1 MSNLRE
7 SYVRVGVTVPRVA
20 LASPLDNV
28 AVYVALINRAATDG
42 VQFLLFPELGLTGY
56 SCGDLF
62 LNRALQ
68 QGALDALAAILKQ
81 TRALPIVFAV
91 GLPLSVNNALYN
103 VAAICAAGHVWALV
117 PKSYLPNYAEFYEAR
132 WFSPARNAIDNR
144 VKMFGIYSVQFGAD
158 IIVNVAEW
166 PDFCLGTEICEDI
179 WVPQPPST
187 FYAAAGATILANLSA
202 SNITIGKAEYRRELV
217 VGASGRFISAYLYC
231 AAGPGESTSDLSW
244 DGHAII
250 AERGAVLAE
259 SERFVQNGN
268 TLITADVDVAT
279 LVRERQRQT
288 SFADNAA
295 DILRGR
301 TIRSTTITLNM

>member
-1 MSNLRE
+1 MFNHRE
-7 SYVRVGVTVPRVA
+7 GYVRVGASVPRVA
-20 LASPLDNV
+20 LAAPMENV
-28 AVYVALINRAATDG
+28 DTYVELVKQASADK
-42 VQFLLFPELGLTGY
+42 VQLLLFPELGLTGY

-62 LNRALQ
+62 LNRTLQ

-103 VAAICAAGHVWALV
+103 VAAICAAGHVWALI

-132 WFSPARNAIDNR
+132 WFSPARNATVNR
-144 VKMFGIYSVQFGAD
+144 VKMFETYSVQFGVD

-187 FYAAAGATILANLSA
+187 FYAAAGATMLANLSA

-244 DGHAII
+244 DGHALI

-259 SERFVQNGN
+259 SERFVQTGN

-288 SFADNAA
+288 SFADNVA
-295 DILRGR
+295 DIMRGR
-301 TIRSTTITLNM
+301 TMRSVTITLNM